1 MTFGIQ
7 HSTATLSIQNNMG
20 KAQSALTTAMDR
32 LSSGLRINSGKD
44 DAAGRALSNTME
56 NRIKGLD
63 QGNRNANDAISTV
76 QIIEGGLTEI
86 ASMLTRMNELAI
98 QSSSGTYTDDQRGK
112 MNVEF
117 KGLRDEIARV
127 SENAGFNGSKVM
139 DGNASSMRVQL
150 QAGGASGSSMSIS
163 LPNAS
168 LAGLSLTTSEVDSVA
183 NAGASI
189 DSLTTA
195 LSAVTSALARSGADH
210 SKLESAINNNTI
222 QNDSLELAKGRIM
235 DADFAKESA
244 ALAKN
249 TVLVQ
254 MGQAM
259 LSKANEATE
268 SVLSLLR

>member
-168 LAGLSLTTSEVDSVA
+168 LAGLSLTTSEVDSAA